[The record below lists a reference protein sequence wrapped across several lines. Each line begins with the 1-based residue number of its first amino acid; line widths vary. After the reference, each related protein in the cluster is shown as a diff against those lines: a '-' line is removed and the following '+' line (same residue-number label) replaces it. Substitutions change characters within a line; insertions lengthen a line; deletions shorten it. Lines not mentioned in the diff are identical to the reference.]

1 MRLYALILCLAAA
14 CFGSSSCARTS
25 AVQAVATFEC
35 IGLRWAPEQ
44 GASEIE
50 CSVRYRAQGEGEWKE
65 ALPLWFDDYAH
76 EEAPQFS
83 NEYRGSIVGLRE
95 GVRYEVELS
104 LAGGLASQTVT
115 VETRSSDFKIARV
128 VTLPERIEETITIS
142 EGGNPKD
149 GYVLYQA
156 GEKGTVVDGR
166 NSDRV
171 NVLVEADF
179 VIIRGLTLVNAS
191 QHGIELGEVQD
202 VVIEDCDISGWG
214 QDLDDGWGRN
224 FDSAVFHET
233 AEGEEKTLKRIVIQN
248 NSMHHPR
255 ANSNSW
261 TQARESRN
269 GSRHPIGPQGISF
282 INAEGEIVV
291 RHNRIYSD
299 WEHMFNDAMGE
310 WHNFGYGGF
319 PVRDSDIYG
328 NWISHCW
335 DDGLEIEGANQ
346 NVRVWGNVIDSTF
359 GAIATAGTSVGP
371 CYVFRNIYLRSR
383 KGPDAYR
390 GQFFL
395 KLGGE
400 PRSEAYTKGRIY
412 VFHNTILQPAPWEG
426 TDETSGAQA
435 GLKFSTQRKVQVNV
449 QSRNNILWLRHDNGH
464 AVYDGQSTELNDFNY
479 DLYNGRVQ
487 AHPSSESEGIHGVP
501 VFAASLREGAIWA
514 MPLAE
519 ESPGYDAG
527 ARLPNFNDDYFGNG
541 PDMGA
546 IESGKPLPGYF
557 PIER

>member
-1 MRLYALILCLAAA
+1 M
-14 CFGSSSCARTS
+14 
-25 AVQAVATFEC
+25 ATFEC

>member
-1 MRLYALILCLAAA
+1 MRFYALILCLAAA

-50 CSVRYRAQGEGEWKE
+50 CAVRYRAAGEGEWKE

-104 LAGGLASQTVT
+104 LAGGLASQTVM

-171 NVLVEADF
+171 NILVEADF

-191 QHGIELGEVQD
+191 QHGIELGKVQD
-202 VVIEDCDISGWG
+202 VVIEDCDFSGWG

-248 NSMHHPR
+248 NLMHHPR

-412 VFHNTILQPAPWEG
+412 VFHNTILQPAPWDG

-527 ARLPNFNDDYFGNG
+527 ARLPNFNDDYSGDG

>member
-1 MRLYALILCLAAA
+1 MKVYTLFVCLATMCLSWSVAGKA
-14 CFGSSSCARTS
+14 S
-25 AVQAVATFEC
+25 APQAVPTFDC
-35 IGLRWAPEQ
+35 IGLRWAPEK
-44 GASEIE
+44 GGSDIL
-50 CSVRYRAQGEGEWKE
+50 CSVRYREKGRDVWRE
-65 ALPLWFDDYAH
+65 ALPLWFDDYER
-76 EEAPQFS
+76 EEAPEFS
-83 NEYRGSIVGLRE
+83 DEYRGSIVGLKE
-95 GVRYEVELS
+95 GTRYEVELS
-104 LAGGLASQTVT
+104 LEGGFPTERVEVQT
-115 VETRSSDFKIARV
+115 RDSDFKIARV
-128 VTLPERIEETITIS
+128 VTLPERMDETLTIR
-142 EGGNPKD
+142 EGGNPQD

-156 GEKGTVVDGR
+156 SEDGTTIDGR
-166 NSDRV
+166 NQDRV
-171 NVLVEADF
+171 NVLVEANF
-179 VIIRGLTLVNAS
+179 VILRGLTLVGAS
-191 QHGIELGEVQD
+191 QHGVELGKVHD
-202 VVIEDCDISGWG
+202 VVIENCDISGWG

-224 FDSAVFHET
+224 FDSAIFHET
-233 AEGEEKTLKRIVIQN
+233 AEGEEKTLHRIVIQN
-248 NSMHHPR
+248 NLLHHPR
-255 ANSNSW
+255 SNSNAW

-282 INAEGEIVV
+282 INGGGEMVI

-299 WEHMFNDAMGE
+299 WDHMFNDAMGE

-319 PVRDSDIYG
+319 PVNDSDIYG
-328 NWISHCW
+328 NWISQCW

-383 KGPDAYR
+383 KGPDAFR

-412 VFHNTILQPAPWEG
+412 VFHNTILQPEPWDG
-426 TDETSGAQA
+426 TNDTSGAQA

-464 AVYDGQSTELNDFNY
+464 AVYDGQSSELNDFNY

-487 AHPSSESEGIHGVP
+487 AHHSSESEGIHGVP
-501 VFAASLREGAIWA
+501 VFAESLREGTIWA

-519 ESPGYDAG
+519 DSPGYG
-527 ARLPNFNDDYFGNG
+527 AAAKLPNFNDDYSGDG

-546 IESGKPLPGYF
+546 IESGRPLPAYF
-557 PIER
+557 PTER